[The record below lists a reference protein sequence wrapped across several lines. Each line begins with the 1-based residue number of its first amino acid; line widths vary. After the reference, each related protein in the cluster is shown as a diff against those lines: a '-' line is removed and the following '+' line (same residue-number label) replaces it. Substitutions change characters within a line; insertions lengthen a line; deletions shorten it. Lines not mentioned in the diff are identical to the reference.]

1 MNCILFRKAYKS
13 IYKKEQK
20 IKDNEYITTYKE
32 EDKMNDSIIC
42 EPVMPAVEVECKVI
56 PNSELDN
63 PACVNR
69 KFIMD
74 MLEIEYLRLGKI
86 RTKKDALIDLP
97 GACNTAEIYKRNI
110 YIMDE
115 ERILKQ
121 INSLLTKL

>member
-13 IYKKEQK
+13 TYKKEQK
-20 IKDNEYITTYKE
+20 IKDNEDITTYKE

-42 EPVMPAVEVECKVI
+42 EPVLPAVECKVI

-69 KFIMD
+69 KIIMN
-74 MLEIEYLRLGKI
+74 MLEKEYVRFENI

-97 GACNTAEIYKRNI
+97 GACNTDEIYKRNI

-121 INSLLTKL
+121 INNLLTKL